1 MDDPNPTSNLSP
13 DPTTRIPTP
22 EPVPSPAYVAPPPAP
37 MYVAPPPAPP
47 APPAPS
53 WAPPK
58 QRDDGGRWVGIIGG
72 LILLGL
78 GLWFFAERT
87 LGLDLPDIRWSQM
100 WPLILI
106 LIGAAILLGAFR
118 RERR

>member
-47 APPAPS
+47 APS

-58 QRDDGGRWVGIIGG
+58 HRDEGGRWVGIIGG

-106 LIGAAILLGAFR
+106 LIGAAILFGAFR